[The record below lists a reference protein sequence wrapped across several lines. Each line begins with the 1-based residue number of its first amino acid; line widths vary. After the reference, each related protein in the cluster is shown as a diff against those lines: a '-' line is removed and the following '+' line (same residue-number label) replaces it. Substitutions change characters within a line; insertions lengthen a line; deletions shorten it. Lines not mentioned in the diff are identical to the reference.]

1 MLALHVGLAVGGLG
15 QREWLAE
22 HRLVLD
28 VPHQTAARIRH
39 GALVHQLHV
48 QNQHNIKSSVLNET
62 QQKHGGG
69 FFRSTFHY
77 ENDWSI

>member
-15 QREWLAE
+15 QRERLAE

-48 QNQHNIKSSVLNET
+48 QNQHNIKTSVQMKRN
-62 QQKHGGG
+62 
-69 FFRSTFHY
+69 RSTAVA
-77 ENDWSI
+77 SL